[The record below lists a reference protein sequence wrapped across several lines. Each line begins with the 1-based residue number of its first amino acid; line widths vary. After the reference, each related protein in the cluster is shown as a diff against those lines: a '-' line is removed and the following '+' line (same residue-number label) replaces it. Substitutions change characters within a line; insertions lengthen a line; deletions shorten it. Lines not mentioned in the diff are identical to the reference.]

1 MFEPCKIY
9 LNFEIIL
16 YTQIIV
22 TKLWNIVIICAGVQS
37 DCQACEGSLR
47 NTKCYFAQQVGRGVL
62 LFVLTCYKFSE
73 TAFVLSRKGW
83 QLYLIG
89 GRFKSHYYTEVQ
101 FVYNT
106 EYSLGVLNT
115 KVEFFWVCR
124 ASRKCNTG
132 ASCDVN
138 LSDASLTCLNTD
150 RCELL
155 LRCISTLRS
164 GRAIHMRIAARNAF
178 EARLH

>member
-1 MFEPCKIY
+1 MCF
-9 LNFEIIL
+9 
-16 YTQIIV
+16 V
-22 TKLWNIVIICAGVQS
+22 TQS
-37 DCQACEGSLR
+37 DCQTCESSLR
-47 NTKCYFAQQVGRGVL
+47 NALCYLAQQVVRRQL
-62 LFVLTCYKFSE
+62 SLILTCSNFLRQPSFCSAKVGSCSFP
-73 TAFVLSRKGW
+73 AAD
-83 QLYLIG
+83 
-89 GRFKSHYYTEVQ
+89 FKSHYYTEVQ

-115 KVEFFWVCR
+115 KVEFFWDCR

-164 GRAIHMRIAARNAF
+164 GRAIHMRTAARNAF

>member
-1 MFEPCKIY
+1 MWLFVLGCKE
-9 LNFEIIL
+9 N
-16 YTQIIV
+16 V
-22 TKLWNIVIICAGVQS
+22 RPVKAV
-37 DCQACEGSLR
+37 LR
-47 NTKCYFAQQVGRGVL
+47 NTKCYLAQQVGRGVIV
-62 LFVLTCYKFSE
+62 FILTCYNFSE
-73 TAFVLSRKGW
+73 TAFVLLSKGW
-83 QLYLIG
+83 QLYRSG
-89 GRFKSHYYTEVQ
+89 GRFKSHYCAEVQ

-115 KVEFFWVCR
+115 KVEFFWVYR

>member
-1 MFEPCKIY
+1 MWLY
-9 LNFEIIL
+9 LCWDAKRL
-16 YTQIIV
+16 SG
-22 TKLWNIVIICAGVQS
+22 LWRQFKEHN
-37 DCQACEGSLR
+37 
-47 NTKCYFAQQVGRGVL
+47 
-62 LFVLTCYKFSE
+62 
-73 TAFVLSRKGW
+73 VLSRTTSGKRRAIVCPHLLQSFW
-83 QLYLIG
+83 HNVLSVNQTLAAYLSG
-89 GRFKSHYYTEVQ
+89 GRFKNHYYTEVQ

-155 LRCISTLRS
+155 LRCILTLRS

>member
-1 MFEPCKIY
+1 M
-9 LNFEIIL
+9 
-16 YTQIIV
+16 
-22 TKLWNIVIICAGVQS
+22 IICVGMQS
-37 DCQACEGSLR
+37 DCQSCEGNLS
-47 NTKCYFAQQVGRGVL
+47 NTKCYLAQQVARGVL

-73 TAFVLSRKGW
+73 TPFVLLTKRR
-83 QLYLIG
+83 QLYLSG
-89 GRFKSHYYTEVQ
+89 ARFKSHCYTEVQ

-155 LRCISTLRS
+155 LRCILTLRS